1 VRRLRVLIGFLLL
14 FAAACGAQLTTGE
27 GAAKAQ
33 GCPGQFVRG
42 SIEGESNRVKLSLD
56 AQSATCNGPSVEAGS
71 AVPKAFFTH
80 EVACSAD
87 RQQAAAGLCSATPC
101 PNFGQFFAFRTI
113 HFPNGASAPAGFQC
127 ITLGQATAAPGIT
140 TAQVFAAVR
149 RVRLPGGEIGA
160 VPAMRGLANLPSFF
174 FVRGATQ
181 PPVDLQVSGSTVHA
195 VFRVVEYRWEFG
207 DGQALVTQGP
217 GTEGLDSEVR
227 VAFRR
232 RGHYRVAVTVVWTAE
247 AFLDGRRVGQVDDLI
262 SRAQATYPVAE
273 VRAVLTG

>member
-1 VRRLRVLIGFLLL
+1 MLCLPMVVASVLTAAPAAG
-14 FAAACGAQLTTGE
+14 AAAAGGCEEHPSLANISGSQDTATISARGARR
-27 GAAKAQ
+27 
-33 GCPGQFVRG
+33 C
-42 SIEGESNRVKLSLD
+42 D
-56 AQSATCNGPSVEAGS
+56 AGS
-71 AVPKAFFTH
+71 AVVPIRTPGPYFTH
-80 EVACSAD
+80 QIVCSTD
-87 RQQAAAGLCSATPC
+87 RTAALDGVCSSTPC
-101 PNFGQFFAFRTI
+101 RGSFFALRTL
-113 HFPNGASAPAGFQC
+113 HRPDGTSRPAGFQC
-127 ITLGQATAAPGIT
+127 VTLGQATAAPGIT

-149 RVRLPGGEIGA
+149 RVKLPGGEIGA

-181 PPVDLQVSGSTVHA
+181 PPVDLQVGGSTVHA

-247 AFLDGRRVGQVDDLI
+247 AFLDGRRVGQVDDLT